1 MQRMDP
7 GSDRKIPVEKK
18 LFETKYIQM
27 QRSLSLN
34 STCEPRTKPIP
45 ESALLQEL
53 DLAKSAEHS
62 EKINE
67 LNSGGYFNTDVP
79 EETGFESGVDETT
92 EDTGSK
98 PEIDQTD
105 DNTENI
111 PEESEFASGG
121 HEDAD
126 ECTGPIGNRQEENP
140 QQVYQQPT
148 INQWENG
155 PWPNQMMP
163 VNGYISGYINGTTVS
178 TFWTIFWSCH
188 VGYCEVYM
196 TSSMSH
202 HLNHQKR
209 DKVWWPYPTPDSK
222 LIMNFFIINFSK

>member
-1 MQRMDP
+1 MKRTDADISMQ
-7 GSDRKIPVEKK
+7 IPLEKN
-18 LFETKYIQM
+18 LFQAKYIQM

-67 LNSGGYFNTDVP
+67 LNSGGYDNTDVP

-98 PEIDQTD
+98 PEIVQTV
-105 DNTENI
+105 DNTDNI
-111 PEESEFASGG
+111 PEESEFGSG

-126 ECTGPIGNRQEENP
+126 ECTGPIGNHQEENP
-140 QQVYQQPT
+140 QQVYQQPI
-148 INQWENG
+148 INQWQNG
-155 PWPNQMMP
+155 QWPNQMMP
-163 VNGYISGYINGTTVS
+163 ATNGYISGYINGTMVS
-178 TFWTIFWSCH
+178 TFCTIFL
-188 VGYCEVYM
+188 VMPCEVYM